1 MTERLANVLSKMR
14 LRGAQVRQDEVLF
27 TGGVCTEDPYGGRL
41 GPGAFRDCHNVDM
54 ADRGAR
60 TKRGWVRFGK
70 QAYLDPPEGAVVVYC
85 KYTAYSPVTS
95 FTLPAANTA
104 IANFNGSGQSIYV
117 LDSRQSHGM
126 AGATYEVFFVLT
138 KPQADSSVPS
148 WFTGSTLG
156 TRNGTADPFLTYLGG
171 PYAITEL
178 GNDEIDQAN
187 EVLGYDS
194 VNLNEDPSPYVE
206 AGYLAKR
213 ANISPAATGAQAV
226 IGGFLYKNS
235 IFAVVDMG
243 SYVTIKVCN
252 ATDDWV
258 DCNPPAPG
266 FRLVYFDRG
275 VLEFERGTTVTT
287 STSTNV
293 LKIYRVV
300 ILDGTFEGGDARGYF
315 MAALVSGTAVYTFN
329 ENFTIGA
336 TVYAQVPPSG
346 TVESYIT
353 IARSDDQKF
362 RYARFNF
369 SGAADQDSIYF
380 VTGAGYAYELYYDEA
395 DSLYIIT
402 PIKTLIGID
411 EIANYRDTDAEDK
424 PKFIAVNRNTLFLGY
439 VGGSIQ
445 QSGSGNPFDFR
456 AIVGYDEK
464 GIGEEITNFFP
475 EISGSLLISAT
486 NSWWAIYGDSQ
497 QNFDLQLITNDSGA
511 YADSGSSLS
520 GLVFIDSP
528 GITTIKQATEFGNWA
543 VNSLTRDIDAKMRWM
558 LKYCTPIKTIAVRD
572 LSIIRFYFEQT
583 VAELTDSSAG
593 TVWVGMKVGPQGV
606 EGFTFGSY
614 NKKIVD
620 VFEGDIQ
627 LDSSYPATR
636 EVFFLASDGY
646 LYRDEQICVAD
657 NEAMTYSIDSSILT
671 ARSRGTTKHWH
682 EMFID
687 CTCQSESSVD
697 VEVTYHDANGFRR
710 SGIART
716 ITPLAAGSY
725 WDTISWDATY
735 WDNTGGNV
743 VRLKLMGLGDAM
755 SVNFSGSKYLKQPD
769 YYKSVRLN
777 FTPTETR
784 RQR

>member
-1 MTERLANVLSKMR
+1 MTERLANVLSRMR
-14 LRGAQVRQDEVLF
+14 LRGTPVRQDEVQF
-27 TGGVCTEDPYGGRL
+27 AGGVCTEDPYGGRL

-95 FTLPAANTA
+95 FTLPADNTA

-117 LDSRQSHGM
+117 LTSRQSYGM
-126 AGATYEVFFVLT
+126 GGTTYEVFFVLT
-138 KPQADSSVPS
+138 KAQADSVVPS
-148 WFTGSTLG
+148 WFIGSTLG
-156 TRNGTADPFLTYLGG
+156 TRNGTADPFLSYLAG
-171 PYAITEL
+171 PYSIVEL
-178 GNDEIDQAN
+178 GNDEADQAN
-187 EVLGYDS
+187 ALLGYDS
-194 VNLNEDPSPYVE
+194 IELDVNQAQYVE
-206 AGYLAKR
+206 DGYLAKR
-213 ANISPAATGAQAV
+213 AAIAAAATGAEVV
-226 IGGFLYKNS
+226 IGGFIYKNS
-235 IFAVVDMG
+235 IFAVVDTTARI
-243 SYVTIKVCN
+243 SIRVCN
-252 ATDDWV
+252 STDNWV
-258 DCNPPAPG
+258 DCNPVSPAFSLFYYEQG
-266 FRLVYFDRG
+266 RV
-275 VLEFERGTTVTT
+275 EFEKGMTVVGGTSGASFDV
-287 STSTNV
+287 
-293 LKIYRVV
+293 YRVV
-300 ILDGTFEGGDARGYF
+300 VLDGTFEGGDARGYL
-315 MAALVSGTAVYTFN
+315 MGVRNNATGHSYAENYLV
-329 ENFTIGA
+329 GA
-336 TVYAQVPPSG
+336 TVYGVTPGAG
-346 TVESYIT
+346 TIEDAVT
-353 IARSDDQKF
+353 IARADDQKF
-362 RYARFNF
+362 RCTRFNF
-369 SGAADQDSIYF
+369 SGAADQDSVYF
-380 VTGAGYAYELYYDEA
+380 VTGAGYAYEFYYDDA
-395 DSLYIIT
+395 DDVYIIT

-411 EIANYRDTDAEDK
+411 LIADYRNADAEDK

-497 QNFDLQLITNDSGA
+497 QNFDLQLITSDSGA
-511 YADSGSSLS
+511 YADSGSSLA

-528 GITTIKQATEFGNWA
+528 GITTIKQATEFGNWS
-543 VNSLTRDIDAKMRWM
+543 VNSLTRDIDAKMRWI
-558 LKYCTPIKTIAVRD
+558 LKYCTPIKTIAIRD
-572 LSIIRFYFEQT
+572 LSVIRFYFTQT
-583 VAELTDSSAG
+583 AAELTDPAAG
-593 TVWVGMKVGPQGV
+593 TVWIGMKVGPQGV

-614 NKKIVD
+614 NKQIVD

-636 EVFFLASDGY
+636 EVFFFATDGY
-646 LYRDEQICVAD
+646 LYRDERVCVAD
-657 NEAMTYSIDSSILT
+657 DEALSYTIDSSILT

-697 VEVTYHDANGFRR
+697 VEVTYHDSNGYRR
-710 SGIART
+710 SGTART
-716 ITPLAAGSY
+716 ITPLAAGTY

-735 WDNTGGNV
+735 WDNTGGNI
-743 VRLKLMGLGDAM
+743 VRLKLMGLGDAV
-755 SVNFSGSKYLKQPD
+755 SINFSGSKFLQEPD
-769 YYKSVRLN
+769 YYKSVRMN